1 MTLLPELLLE
11 LHQTLSGRVR
21 PEEVV
26 QLILEHH
33 PTLDRQTREALT
45 RTRNA
50 DSYSLMPTVF
60 RDAEPPLKALATFC
74 ALTGKPLPATEA
86 AHDPAILWA
95 LLRQVADQYGFTHP
109 GSAGRDLDRCAEL
122 GMTRRRYN
130 KLHRSWRHLTEQTE
144 HYARQV
150 RLTALHRV
158 AKTSFAA
165 DIPREAL
172 ADLDT
177 ACFVAYY
184 TANLGRRSQFIAGP
198 QARAFDDLAALL
210 LARCE
215 AHPETT
221 GWAAIAH
228 VFPRLDILARV
239 ALTERLALLDRVM
252 RVMAETVRFLDE
264 IAHATNIDL
273 ETMVVRPGNNSSDW
287 NALAGA
293 FNKARDVW
301 IALVQSLGMDDV
313 FDRFLPGKVLRLMA
327 ADVVWWHRATGG
339 TLDQDTA
346 VWAALPKPWDVMANR
361 ITCARGM
368 IADVCAAHD
377 IDPEKRGWT
386 AARPRTAVD
395 RWQPT
400 PELVHGVTVNHPELA
415 QWLKRCGVFSGK
427 AVRFRPAQ

>member
-1 MTLLPELLLE
+1 MNLLPGLVIE
-11 LHQTLSGRVR
+11 LHHTLNGRVR

-26 QLILEHH
+26 QLILEQH
-33 PTLDRQTREALT
+33 PALDTQTRVALT
-45 RTRNA
+45 RASTAYR
-50 DSYSLMPTVF
+50 YSLMPVVF
-60 RDAEPPLKALATFC
+60 RDAEPPLKALTTVCELA
-74 ALTGKPLPATEA
+74 GEPLPSTEA
-86 AHDPAILWA
+86 AHNPATLWA
-95 LLRQVADQYGFTHP
+95 LLRRVADHYGFTHP
-109 GSAGRDLDRCAEL
+109 GSAGRDLDRCAAL

-130 KLHRSWRHLTEQTE
+130 KLHRSWRNLIEQTE
-144 HYARQV
+144 HYAHQV
-150 RLTALHRV
+150 HLTALSRV
-158 AKTSFAA
+158 AKTIFAA
-165 DIPREAL
+165 DIRLEAL

-184 TANLGRRSQFIAGP
+184 TANLGRRSEFLAGP

-228 VFPRLDILARV
+228 IFPRLDILSRV
-239 ALTERLALLDRVM
+239 SVAERLALLDRAM
-252 RVMAETVRFLDE
+252 HVMAETARFLDE
-264 IAHATNIDL
+264 IAHDTTINL
-273 ETMVVRPGNNSSDW
+273 ETMVVRQGNNSSDW

-327 ADVVWWHRATGG
+327 ADVAWWHRRTGG
-339 TLDQDTA
+339 SLDPDTA
-346 VWAALPKPWDVMANR
+346 IWATLPKPWDVMANR
-361 ITCARGM
+361 MTCTRGM
-368 IADVCAAHD
+368 IAEVCTTHG
-377 IDPEKRGWT
+377 IDPEQRGWT
-386 AARPRTAVD
+386 AARPRTTVD

-427 AVRFRPAQ
+427 AVPFRPTQ